1 MDRRTEEVVVK
12 KMVALVA
19 TVAVSVVLVSCSSS
33 TSSDPDLDAWTREV
47 RVITPDQ
54 VGNRQYE
61 EITGLEEQQRIGTMG
76 EDGAI
81 STAKNRLRR
90 RAAEL
95 DADAVVIIACGRN
108 VRPIE
113 DDPFMSTEPMVVCH
127 GVAIRWKNN

>member
-1 MDRRTEEVVVK
+1 MKKLVTVVAVI
-12 KMVALVA
+12 
-19 TVAVSVVLVSCSSS
+19 AVSVVLASCSSS
-33 TSSDPDLDAWTREV
+33 TSSDPDLDAWTKEV

-54 VGNRQYE
+54 VGDRQYE
-61 EITGLEEQQRIGTMG
+61 EISGLEEQQRIGIGG
-76 EDGAI
+76 EDAAI
-81 STAKNRLRR
+81 STAEQRLRR

-113 DDPFMSTEPMVVCH
+113 DDGLMNKEPTVVCH

>member
-1 MDRRTEEVVVK
+1 MKKLMTVVAV
-12 KMVALVA
+12 M
-19 TVAVSVVLVSCSSS
+19 AVSVVLASCSSS

-54 VGNRQYE
+54 VGDRQYE
-61 EITGLEEQQRIGTMG
+61 EISGLEEQQRIGIGG

-81 STAKNRLRR
+81 STAEQRLRR

-113 DDPFMSTEPMVVCH
+113 DDGLMHKEPTVVCH
-127 GVAIRWKNN
+127 GIAIRWKNN

>member
-1 MDRRTEEVVVK
+1 MK
-12 KMVALVA
+12 KMVAVVIV
-19 TVAVSVVLVSCSSS
+19 VAVSVGLASCSSS
-33 TSSDPDLDAWTREV
+33 NSSDPNVDAWTKEV

-61 EITGLEEQQRIGTMG
+61 EISGLEEQERIGTMG
-76 EDGAI
+76 EDNAV
-81 STAKNRLRR
+81 STAKSRLRR

-113 DDPFMSTEPMVVCH
+113 DDPFMSKEPMVVCH
-127 GVAIRWKNN
+127 GVAIRWKDN